1 MKGVDLPAP
10 VHNRLHDKLVHFGL
24 PMLSNNWVLI
34 PSDAVEVLF
43 IEMLVLCEYDHFL
56 VRHSF

>member
-1 MKGVDLPAP
+1 
-10 VHNRLHDKLVHFGL
+10 
-24 PMLSNNWVLI
+24 MLSNNWVLI
-34 PSDAVEVLF
+34 PSDAVEVPF